1 MKSWT
6 RWAGVALAVGMVC
19 RVAIVHGTP
28 ARGNELMV
36 TIVAGTGA
44 PGFSGDDGAARSASL
59 NGPSGLAFD
68 AAGNLYVGDA
78 SNHRVRKISVTT
90 GIISTIAGTG
100 READDGDGGPAVNAA
115 LLFPSA
121 LSFDRAGNLFI
132 AGPTRL
138 RRIDATTGI
147 ISTVAGT
154 GDSGFG
160 GDGGPATAA
169 RLGFVTGIAV
179 DGSGNLY
186 IADQGAHRLRKVTG
200 ATGIITTVAG
210 DGLACPHSDF
220 GENHPTPGCMTPFA
234 VTTDRA
240 GSVYFT
246 DGSGLT
252 IRKLTADGVLKT
264 IAGDGDFGIE
274 GEYTPAVNA
283 RLESPGGIAVDADG
297 NIFVLDAGRLRM
309 VSADTG
315 RISTIAGKALHFG
328 PMLNGQPALYL
339 GLDGFAMTL
348 DASGRIYLAD
358 YIKSQIETLAPRT
371 HDQPLVGDMDGDGR
385 SDLVVWR
392 PSNGTWFWLTSST
405 GFNPAA
411 ARSVQWGA
419 ERLGDIPLLG
429 DIDGDGKG
437 DPVVWRAST
446 GTWYWMTSSSGYNP
460 AAAGSKQWG
469 AAREGDVPLLGD
481 LDGDGR
487 ADLVVWRP
495 SDGTWYWLSSSTGYA
510 YGAAGGRQW
519 GSGSQLDVPLLGD
532 VDGDGKA
539 DLVVWRGSLSQ
550 VSTWYCLTSAS
561 NYTASRQAWTA
572 PDYMTLRGFLADMDG
587 DGRSDLVTWEGFTGK
602 WSWQTAATNF
612 DAGTAGQ
619 RQWGTET
626 LIDQPF
632 VADID
637 GDGQAD
643 LVVWRPSDG
652 TWYWLTSSTG
662 YAYGA
667 AGARQWGS

>member
-1 MKSWT
+1 MKSST

-36 TIVAGTGA
+36 AIVAGTGV

-68 AAGNLYVGDA
+68 AVGNLYVGDA
-78 SNHRVRKISVTT
+78 NNHRVRKISVTT
-90 GIISTIAGTG
+90 GIITTIAGTG
-100 READDGDGGPAVNAA
+100 REANDGDGGPAVDAA

-132 AGPTRL
+132 ATPTRV

-154 GDSGFG
+154 DPAVSGFS

-169 RLGFVTGIAV
+169 RLGVVTGIAV

-186 IADQGAHRLRKVTG
+186 IADENRLRKVTA

-246 DGSGLT
+246 DGSGIT
-252 IRKLTADGVLKT
+252 IRKLTADGVLRT
-264 IAGDGDFGIE
+264 IAGDGTFGIE

-283 RLESPGGIAVDADG
+283 RLKSPAAIAVDGDG
-297 NIFVLDAGRLRM
+297 NIFVLDAGRVRM

-315 RISTIAGKALHFG
+315 RISTIAGAFQFPTGRLID
-328 PMLNGQPALYL
+328 GQPALYL
-339 GLDGFAMTL
+339 GFDGFVMTL
-348 DASGRIYLAD
+348 DASGRIYMAN
-358 YIKSQIETLAPRT
+358 YVSSQIYSLAPRT
-371 HDQPLVGDMDGDGR
+371 HDQPLVADMDGDGR
-385 SDLVVWR
+385 SDLVIWR
-392 PSNGTWFWLTSST
+392 PSNGTWFWLTSSS

-419 ERLGDIPLLG
+419 ERLGDMPLLA
-429 DIDGDGKG
+429 DIDGDGKS

-446 GTWYWMTSSSGYNP
+446 GTWYWLTSSSGYNP

-469 AAREGDVPLLGD
+469 TAREGDVPLLGD

-495 SDGTWYWLSSSTGYA
+495 SDGTWYWLTSSTGYA
-510 YGAAGGRQW
+510 YAAAGARQW
-519 GSGSQLDVPLLGD
+519 GSGAQLDVPLLGD

-539 DLVVWRGSLSQ
+539 DLVVWRRSLDRL
-550 VSTWYCLTSAS
+550 STWYWLTSAS
-561 NYTASRQAWTA
+561 NYTASRQAWSA
-572 PDYMTLRGFLADMDG
+572 ISDQPDATTLHGFLADLDG
-587 DGRSDLVTWEGFTGK
+587 DGRSDLVIWAGFTGK

-612 DAGTAGQ
+612 DAARAGQ
-619 RQWGTET
+619 RQWGTQT

-637 GDGQAD
+637 GDGKAD
-643 LVVWRPSDG
+643 EIVWRQSTG
-652 TWYWLTSSTG
+652 TWYWF
-662 YAYGA
+662 A
-667 AGARQWGS
+667 AIGGQRQWGF